1 MLIISHLDKQ
11 ERIVQLS
18 LSPSLYAGALIQM
31 HSVLKENVIQ
41 LIKTAIAKFS
51 HVQENVLVLHSFKRK
66 ENQSSISVVPNYFFS
81 QVIYSFALLCHQA
94 HVCMTTFKLRSF
106 WDWDCAMNSDPC
118 FAFFSFF
125 SFLFLQGFY
134 KFEEQSRVESE
145 CPALNTHSRA
155 SCMQVLDDTGLGALN
170 TFWWQCLFEVINS
183 KPAQ

>member
-41 LIKTAIAKFS
+41 LRKTAIAKFS

-81 QVIYSFALLCHQA
+81 LKLFTALLYC
-94 HVCMTTFKLRSF
+94 VIRPM
-106 WDWDCAMNSDPC
+106 CA
-118 FAFFSFF
+118 
-125 SFLFLQGFY
+125 
-134 KFEEQSRVESE
+134 
-145 CPALNTHSRA
+145 
-155 SCMQVLDDTGLGALN
+155 
-170 TFWWQCLFEVINS
+170 
-183 KPAQ
+183 

>member
-18 LSPSLYAGALIQM
+18 LSPSLYAGVLIQM

-41 LIKTAIAKFS
+41 LRKTAIAKFS

-118 FAFFSFF
+118 FAFF
-125 SFLFLQGFY
+125 FLFFPFY
-134 KFEEQSRVESE
+134 FCRDFINLKSKAGSRVSARLWI
-145 CPALNTHSRA
+145 PTHEHHACRYWMTQDLEHWTLSDEN
-155 SCMQVLDDTGLGALN
+155 VYLK
-170 TFWWQCLFEVINS
+170 W
-183 KPAQ
+183 

>member
-81 QVIYSFALLCHQA
+81 LKLFTALLYC
-94 HVCMTTFKLRSF
+94 VIRPM
-106 WDWDCAMNSDPC
+106 CAWQHLNCALFGTETVPWTQIH
-118 FAFFSFF
+118 ALLFFSFF
-125 SFLFLQGFY
+125 PFY
-134 KFEEQSRVESE
+134 FCRDFINLKSKAGSRVSARLWI
-145 CPALNTHSRA
+145 PTHEHHACRYWMTQDLEHWTLSDEN
-155 SCMQVLDDTGLGALN
+155 VYLK
-170 TFWWQCLFEVINS
+170 W
-183 KPAQ
+183 